1 MISAMQKPECCE
13 LTDVELN
20 AVSGGWGNY
29 VYNNPKATFMSPE
42 NQNAIA
48 RSQEL
53 SAIYI
58 ANNPIQLPH

>member
-1 MISAMQKPECCE
+1 MNSEKQQDKDRE
-13 LTDVELN
+13 LTDLELD
-20 AVSGGWGNY
+20 VVGGAWADY
-29 VYNNPKATFMSPE
+29 VWNPAQATGMSID

-58 ANNPIQLPH
+58 ASHPVQFPH

>member
-1 MISAMQKPECCE
+1 MNSQKQRDENRA
-13 LTDVELN
+13 LTDVELD
-20 AVSGGWGNY
+20 AVGGAWGNY
-29 VYNNPKATFMSPE
+29 VYNPAQATGMSIE

-58 ANNPIQLPH
+58 ANHPIHLPH

>member
-1 MISAMQKPECCE
+1 VISGMQKPECRE
-13 LTDVELN
+13 LTDVELD

-29 VYNNPKATFMSPE
+29 VYNPATATGMSIA

-58 ANNPIQLPH
+58 ANH

>member
-1 MISAMQKPECCE
+1 VISGKQKPACRD
-13 LTDVELN
+13 LADVELN
-20 AVSGGWGNY
+20 AVREGWEY
-29 VYNNPKATFMSPE
+29 VWNPPTATGMSIA

-58 ANNPIQLPH
+58 ANHPIQLPH

>member
-29 VYNNPKATFMSPE
+29 VWNPAKATGMSID

-58 ANNPIQLPH
+58 ANHPIQVPH

>member
-1 MISAMQKPECCE
+1 MKSGMQKTDCRE

-20 AVSGGWGNY
+20 AVSGGGSRFGNY
-29 VYNNPKATFMSPE
+29 VWNPPKATGMSIE

-58 ANNPIQLPH
+58 ANHP

>member
-1 MISAMQKPECCE
+1 MKSGMQKTDCRE

-20 AVSGGWGNY
+20 AVSGGFRWGNY
-29 VYNNPKATFMSPE
+29 VYNPPKATGMSIE

-58 ANNPIQLPH
+58 ANHP

>member
-1 MISAMQKPECCE
+1 VNSEKQQGKNRE
-13 LTDVELN
+13 LTDVELD
-20 AVSGGWGNY
+20 AVNGAWADY
-29 VYNNPKATFMSPE
+29 VYNPAKATGMSIE

-58 ANNPIQLPH
+58 ADHPIHLPH